1 MPEPATRR
9 PVLLL
14 ANPAAG
20 DKPGGTNADLVLTP
34 AQLLER
40 LRAGGLAVELHELA
54 EEDDAAALARTAA
67 TEGRD
72 VVVAGGDGT
81 VGPVA
86 SGLVDSDAT
95 LGIIPL
101 GTFNNIA
108 RGARIPIEPD
118 EAVAVVVR
126 GRAAAVD
133 AGSAWHLPAA
143 DVSDQAAAN
152 PPADAVT
159 FFEAV
164 GIGLDAA
171 GFGVAQVG
179 DRLGLV
185 AAAKAAWRIFRR
197 RKTPLWLEVDGKR
210 YRTASPAVTICNGPF
225 HGFGFALVPDAD
237 PSDGLLDVV
246 IFRRMGRFQVL
257 RHFLRVAR
265 GRKVHEPRVRTL
277 RARQI
282 VVGGLRHTLPAHAD
296 GRSIGITPIAVVVRP
311 GALRLFVPA
320 AAD

>member
-1 MPEPATRR
+1 MAHPRQARDHPRHTPTSLRWTVGMGASRPTGTPAPRPRAPPLRPRCSRWRCPTRRRCAHRMPEPGTRR

-40 LRAGGLAVELHELA
+40 LRAGGLTVELHELA

-67 TEGRD
+67 SEGRD

-143 DVSDQAAAN
+143 EAAAN
-152 PPADAVT
+152 PPADAAT

-179 DRLGLV
+179 ERLGLV
-185 AAAKAAWRIFRR
+185 AAAKAAWRVFRR
-197 RKTPLWLEVDGKR
+197 RKPPLWLEVDGKR
-210 YRTASPAVTICNGPF
+210 YRTASPAVTICN
-225 HGFGFALVPDAD
+225 
-237 PSDGLLDVV
+237 
-246 IFRRMGRFQVL
+246 
-257 RHFLRVAR
+257 
-265 GRKVHEPRVRTL
+265 
-277 RARQI
+277 
-282 VVGGLRHTLPAHAD
+282 
-296 GRSIGITPIAVVVRP
+296 
-311 GALRLFVPA
+311 
-320 AAD
+320 